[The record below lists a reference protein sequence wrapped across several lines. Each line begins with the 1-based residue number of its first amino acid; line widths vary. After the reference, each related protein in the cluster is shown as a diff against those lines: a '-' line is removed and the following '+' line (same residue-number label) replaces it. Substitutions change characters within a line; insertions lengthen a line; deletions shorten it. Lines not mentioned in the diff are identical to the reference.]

1 MLKLCNKFTF
11 LFCFLFASQLLHQ
24 AYSKPYF
31 NFSCSFQNDAQT
43 KAEMSMYYTAL
54 ASSDT
59 NKINGVL
66 QRLEPYTSMVNK
78 AYAGA
83 LIMKKSG
90 LLKSPKEK
98 LKQFKQGKILL
109 EEAIANDKANAGY
122 RFLRLVIQEN
132 SPAILNYKEHIKED
146 AETVKKIYRQFPEV
160 AKIAVIDYAK
170 KSVALKQLDVH

>member
-1 MLKLCNKFTF
+1 MYKFFNRFVF
-11 LFCFLFASQLLHQ
+11 LFCFLFSALLFNQ
-24 AYSKPYF
+24 AYSKSYF
-31 NFSCSFQNDAQT
+31 DFSYSFQNDAQT

-66 QRLEPYTSMVNK
+66 QRLEPYTSVVNK

-90 LLKSPKEK
+90 LLKAPKEK

-109 EEAIANDKANAGY
+109 EEAIANDKTNAGY

-132 SPAILNYKEHIKED
+132 CPAILNYKEHIKED
-146 AETVKKIYRQFPEV
+146 AETVKKIYMQFPEI
-160 AKIAVIDYAK
+160 AKNAVIDYAK
-170 KSVALKQLDVH
+170 NSSALKSAGVK